1 MLLQTGR
8 CMGHTRC
15 KWAIPVG
22 YVSGSMC
29 AGVNGMSGA
38 SGVEGGCTRCGV
50 CGQAGVGGA
59 SDASGL
65 SGVCGIGSASSV
77 STRTIK
83 WVGTCSSPR
92 LAEHC
97 ELLLASFLLS
107 CSLLSENFELLLSL
121 SALGLDDCASVVQLT
136 LPLPHLCFVCLRCVA
151 WEGLIGEQ
159 GV

>member
-1 MLLQTGR
+1 VQ
-8 CMGHTRC
+8 
-15 KWAIPVG
+15 A
-22 YVSGSMC
+22 VSTAY
-29 AGVNGMSGA
+29 AG
-38 SGVEGGCTRCGV
+38 ECTRCGV

-59 SDASGL
+59 SDASGV
-65 SGVCGIGSASSV
+65 SGISNASSV
-77 STRTIK
+77 STRTVE

-97 ELLLASFLLS
+97 ELLLACFLLS
-107 CSLLSENFELLLSL
+107 CCLLSENFELLLSL

-151 WEGLIGEQ
+151 WEGLTGEQ